1 MHCFS
6 SAWSTVESHEL
17 LQHPFYSLSRRE
29 NLSHILFSFFPHVH
43 QPWQRVPHGTH
54 VFVFCF
60 FPLPCLSHMIFWLN
74 CLSLPASTSVLSPT
88 VYVALLSGRLYVRK
102 CLFSLATSTA
112 KNIFSPIEQRG
123 EKTGGRELMRKRKEE
138 LFYIKQ
144 AREAQACG
152 LRAFVETL
160 GGWTVS
166 TRLEELEIIVT
177 EQQSVLFMWNTSSL
191 WQHKVNLSKNNFFL
205 CNLWIHAICVSGGVT

>member
-1 MHCFS
+1 M
-6 SAWSTVESHEL
+6 ESHEL
-17 LQHPFYSLSRRE
+17 LQHLFYSLSRRE
-29 NLSHILFSFFPHVH
+29 NLSHILFFFFFPRAPAVTK
-43 QPWQRVPHGTH
+43 RVPHGTH
-54 VFVFCF
+54 VFFVFCFF

-88 VYVALLSGRLYVRK
+88 VYVALLSGRLYMRK

-160 GGWTVS
+160 GG
-166 TRLEELEIIVT
+166 
-177 EQQSVLFMWNTSSL
+177 
-191 WQHKVNLSKNNFFL
+191 
-205 CNLWIHAICVSGGVT
+205 

>member
-1 MHCFS
+1 MSYCS
-6 SAWSTVESHEL
+6 
-17 LQHPFYSLSRRE
+17 
-29 NLSHILFSFFPHVH
+29 ILFTACQGEKTYRTSFFFFSFFFPTCTSCDKEGSTRHS
-43 QPWQRVPHGTH
+43 RFFC
-54 VFVFCF
+54 VFVFF
-60 FPLPCLSHMIFWLN
+60 SLPCLSHMIFWLN

-166 TRLEELEIIVT
+166 TRR
-177 EQQSVLFMWNTSSL
+177 
-191 WQHKVNLSKNNFFL
+191 
-205 CNLWIHAICVSGGVT
+205 

>member
-1 MHCFS
+1 
-6 SAWSTVESHEL
+6 
-17 LQHPFYSLSRRE
+17 
-29 NLSHILFSFFPHVH
+29 
-43 QPWQRVPHGTH
+43 
-54 VFVFCF
+54 
-60 FPLPCLSHMIFWLN
+60 MIFWLN

-102 CLFSLATSTA
+102 CLFSLATSTT

-160 GGWTVS
+160 GG
-166 TRLEELEIIVT
+166 
-177 EQQSVLFMWNTSSL
+177 
-191 WQHKVNLSKNNFFL
+191 
-205 CNLWIHAICVSGGVT
+205 

>member
-6 SAWSTVESHEL
+6 AAWSTVESHEL

-29 NLSHILFSFFPHVH
+29 NLSHVFFFFHVH
-43 QPWQRVPHGTH
+43 QLWQRGFHTALT
-54 VFVFCF
+54 FLFFF

-144 AREAQACG
+144 VREAQACG
-152 LRAFVETL
+152 LRAFVKTL

-166 TRLEELEIIVT
+166 TR
-177 EQQSVLFMWNTSSL
+177 Q
-191 WQHKVNLSKNNFFL
+191 
-205 CNLWIHAICVSGGVT
+205 

>member
-1 MHCFS
+1 MFS

-17 LQHPFYSLSRRE
+17 LQHLFYSLSRRE
-29 NLSHILFSFFPHVH
+29 NLSHILFFFSTCTSCDKEGSTRHS
-43 QPWQRVPHGTH
+43 R
-54 VFVFCF
+54 FFLFF

-123 EKTGGRELMRKRKEE
+123 EKNRREGTDEEEEGRTVLYKAS
-138 LFYIKQ
+138 
-144 AREAQACG
+144 ARG
-152 LRAFVETL
+152 
-160 GGWTVS
+160 
-166 TRLEELEIIVT
+166 
-177 EQQSVLFMWNTSSL
+177 SSL
-191 WQHKVNLSKNNFFL
+191 WFKS
-205 CNLWIHAICVSGGVT
+205 ICRDAWRLNCEYKTVMNWKSL

>member
-1 MHCFS
+1 M
-6 SAWSTVESHEL
+6 ESHEL
-17 LQHPFYSLSRRE
+17 LQHLFYSLSRRE
-29 NLSHILFSFFPHVH
+29 NLSHILFFSTCTSCDKEGSTRHSRFFL
-43 QPWQRVPHGTH
+43 
-54 VFVFCF
+54 FF

-160 GGWTVS
+160 GG
-166 TRLEELEIIVT
+166 
-177 EQQSVLFMWNTSSL
+177 
-191 WQHKVNLSKNNFFL
+191 
-205 CNLWIHAICVSGGVT
+205 

>member
-88 VYVALLSGRLYVRK
+88 VYVALLSGRLYMRK

-112 KNIFSPIEQRG
+112 KNIFSPIEQRRKNRREG
-123 EKTGGRELMRKRKEE
+123 TDEEEEGRAVLYKASARGSSLWFKSICRDAWRLNCEYKTGRTGNH
-138 LFYIKQ
+138 
-144 AREAQACG
+144 CN
-152 LRAFVETL
+152 
-160 GGWTVS
+160 WTAE
-166 TRLEELEIIVT
+166 R
-177 EQQSVLFMWNTSSL
+177 FMWNTSSL

>member
-29 NLSHILFSFFPHVH
+29 NLSHIFFFFFFS
-43 QPWQRVPHGTH
+43 
-54 VFVFCF
+54 
-60 FPLPCLSHMIFWLN
+60 LPCLSHMIFWLN

-166 TRLEELEIIVT
+166 TRR
-177 EQQSVLFMWNTSSL
+177 
-191 WQHKVNLSKNNFFL
+191 
-205 CNLWIHAICVSGGVT
+205 

>member
-1 MHCFS
+1 MHFLIS
-6 SAWSTVESHEL
+6 LEHRGESWVTAASF
-17 LQHPFYSLSRRE
+17 LQPVKEKKTYHTSF
-29 NLSHILFSFFPHVH
+29 FFFFFPHVH
-43 QPWQRVPHGTH
+43 QLWQRGFHTALTFF
-54 VFVFCF
+54 FVFCFF

-166 TRLEELEIIVT
+166 TRR
-177 EQQSVLFMWNTSSL
+177 
-191 WQHKVNLSKNNFFL
+191 
-205 CNLWIHAICVSGGVT
+205 